1 MKIET
6 DRLILR
12 EISVVDIPL
21 IHQLNLIPE
30 VDKYNTLGLPESIVD
45 TENLIHPLLQ
55 AQLEIPRVR
64 YIWAIE
70 DTENNFMG
78 LIGINLGKQNYRSAE
93 IWYKQHPNYWNKG
106 FTAEAVKQ
114 ILNFCFNELKLHR
127 VIAGCAIK
135 NIASIKVL
143 EKTGFIKEAH
153 HRKILPIRGQWV
165 DNYEYAILEED
176 FLK

>member
-70 DTENNFMG
+70 DTENN
-78 LIGINLGKQNYRSAE
+78 
-93 IWYKQHPNYWNKG
+93 
-106 FTAEAVKQ
+106 
-114 ILNFCFNELKLHR
+114 
-127 VIAGCAIK
+127 
-135 NIASIKVL
+135 NIEQK
-143 EKTGFIKEAH
+143 
-153 HRKILPIRGQWV
+153 
-165 DNYEYAILEED
+165 
-176 FLK
+176 